1 VKQSLDDL
9 MAEMKRLAN
18 KSKEKLKSLFIFIIK
33 LYTVLY
39 LNELLTRFIS
49 DEAND
54 RKLGKDRKYE
64 RRIQNT

>member
-1 VKQSLDDL
+1 MKQSLDDL

-39 LNELLTRFIS
+39 LNELLTRFFS
-49 DEAND
+49 DGAND
-54 RKLGKDRKYE
+54 RKLERDQKYE

>member
-1 VKQSLDDL
+1 MKQSLDDL

-18 KSKEKLKSLFIFIIK
+18 NSKEKLESLFIFIIK

-49 DEAND
+49 DGAND
-54 RKLGKDRKYE
+54 RKLGRDRIYE

>member
-1 VKQSLDDL
+1 MKQSLDDL

>member
-1 VKQSLDDL
+1 